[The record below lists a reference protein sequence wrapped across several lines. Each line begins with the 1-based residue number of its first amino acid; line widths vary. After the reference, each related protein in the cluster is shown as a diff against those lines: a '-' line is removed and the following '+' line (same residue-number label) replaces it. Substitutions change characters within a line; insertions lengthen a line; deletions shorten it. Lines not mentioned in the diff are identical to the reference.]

1 MKTKE
6 QFTNEMSRLGRIG
19 IMITIILL
27 FSVPTVFGLYHNAM
41 PTFMDFLTAGVG
53 LFAIYIPIGISE
65 VLIYSPLLG
74 SSSYITFITGN
85 ILNLKVP
92 VANNAQELMDTTKG
106 TEESDVITTLA
117 IGVSSMVTI
126 IILSLG
132 VLLFVPLGP
141 IMENDVIQEA
151 ANYVLPALFGALII
165 SVLRPSGDVVI
176 KNKLLS
182 GVVPFILLIIV
193 NIFVMNTTAYSGV
206 ILIVTVPITVGI
218 AYLLFRKGKITIEP
232 KEDK

>member
-1 MKTKE
+1 MKDRA
-6 QFTNEMSRLGRIG
+6 QFSNEMSRLGRIG

-27 FSVPTVFGLYHNAM
+27 FMVPTVFGIYHNAM
-41 PTFMDFLTAGVG
+41 PTFLGFLTAGVG

-92 VANNAQELMDTTKG
+92 VANNAQELMNTTKG
-106 TEESDVITTLA
+106 TEEADVITLA
-117 IGVSSMVTI
+117 IGVSAMVTI

-141 IMENDVIQEA
+141 IMENQAVKGA
-151 ANYVLPALFGALII
+151 ADYVLPALFGALII

-182 GVVPFILLIIV
+182 GVVPFILLIAV
-193 NIFVMNTTAYSGV
+193 NIFIMNTTAYSGV
-206 ILIVTVPITVGI
+206 ILIITAPLTIFI
-218 AYLLFRKGKITIEP
+218 AWLLFKKGKITIE
-232 KEDK
+232 DK